1 LTFYGPFAPAGGFAG
16 QRDAVNFF
24 FPSANFFAEE
34 SENFAAGVPG
44 ANDRV
49 RMCGYSSAC
58 GT

>member
-1 LTFYGPFAPAGGFAG
+1 MVHSRLPADLPGSGTRSIFLP
-16 QRDAVNFF
+16 R
-24 FPSANFFAEE
+24 ANFFAEE